1 MMKMLLVNINDYYGN
16 HLNRLHNIYLLS
28 FMSTSTLSI
37 LIVEKSGT
45 LKSVSIKDEA
55 DLYKKCGFKKCDG
68 FERQTEWNV
77 KLNGERYFVSLFAK
91 TDGKAGSENKYD
103 FPPPVDTKL
112 FFGNCAL
119 VAMDS
124 TKKHINLSDELWSKI
139 YEKLFGGFEDLTTT
153 LAEDDNEEDE
163 LDKVPDSKKTKNGGY
178 LKDGFVVDDDEEET
192 GAGEISDEDVDGSDN
207 FESTETTSDDN
218 VADDSCDVGS
228 ELSEESYIE

>member
-1 MMKMLLVNINDYYGN
+1 
-16 HLNRLHNIYLLS
+16 
-28 FMSTSTLSI
+28 MSTSTLTI

-45 LKSVSIKDEA
+45 LKSVSIKEKDYNES
-55 DLYKKCGFKKCDG
+55 DLYKKCGFKKADG
-68 FERQTEWNV
+68 FEKQTEWSV

-119 VAMDS
+119 VAINS
-124 TKKHINLSDELWSKI
+124 EKKHTNLTVELWEKI

-153 LAEDDNEEDE
+153 VAEDDNEEDE
-163 LDKVPDSKKTKNGGY
+163 LDKIPDSKKTKNGGY
-178 LKDGFVVDDDEEET
+178 LKDGFVVDDDEEDVE
-192 GAGEISDEDVDGSDN
+192 ERSDDGVEGSDN
-207 FESTETTSDDN
+207 FDSTETTSDDN
-218 VADDSCDVGS
+218 ENENGTDDACDVGS

>member
-1 MMKMLLVNINDYYGN
+1 
-16 HLNRLHNIYLLS
+16 
-28 FMSTSTLSI
+28 MSTSILTI

-45 LKSVSIKDEA
+45 LKSVSIKGYNEA
-55 DLYKKCGFKKCDG
+55 DLYKKCGFKKSDG

-77 KLNGERYFVSLFAK
+77 KLSGERYFVSLFAK

-103 FPPPVDTKL
+103 FPPPVDSKL

-119 VAMDS
+119 IAIDS
-124 TKKHINLSDELWSKI
+124 TKKQVDLSEDLWNKI

-163 LDKVPDSKKTKNGGY
+163 LDKVSDSKKTKNGGY
-178 LKDGFVVDDDEEET
+178 LKDGFVVDDDEEVSCV
-192 GAGEISDEDVDGSDN
+192 GEISDEDVNGSDN
-207 FESTETTSDDN
+207 FESTETTTSDDN
-218 VADDSCDVGS
+218 VADDGS